1 MTSELDIGVHRIGPM
16 LAEANHVDRWWLLGS
31 AIVADISNG
40 ARRAL
45 LGDSDETLYVHR
57 IWVYPRPRR
66 VGLED
71 RRCLQH
77 TEAGVDATS
86 AVEPD
91 RYVAANGL
99 LDRYRWR
106 RRRLRF
112 VRLSGSRL
120 SNDSAGHRSRSG
132 SGDCG
137 RQGRCDPRQVR

>member
-1 MTSELDIGVHRIGPM
+1 MTCELEIGVHCIGPI
-16 LAEANHVDRWWLLGS
+16 LAEANHVDRWWLLGP
-31 AIVADISNG
+31 AVAAHISDG

-45 LGDSDETLYVHR
+45 LGDSDQTLCVHR
-57 IWVYPRPRR
+57 IWVYPRPRG

-77 TEAGVDATS
+77 TKAGVDTAS
-86 AVEPD
+86 PVEPD

-112 VRLSGSRL
+112 VRLSRI
-120 SNDSAGHRSRSG
+120 
-132 SGDCG
+132 
-137 RQGRCDPRQVR
+137 